1 MNIHFLTP
9 FPKMV
14 DSIIGES
21 ILARAQ
27 SKGYVNYN
35 IHNLFVDIE
44 LGQNLVCVQ
53 ILLHNFQLKE
63 FQNLNQGW

>member
-1 MNIHFLTP
+1 MNVHFLTP

-27 SKGYVNYN
+27 SKGYVSYKLAQGKKKEE
-35 IHNLFVDIE
+35 IKQVLKSMGWKEEV
-44 LGQNLVCVQ
+44 
-53 ILLHNFQLKE
+53 ILSVS
-63 FQNLNQGW
+63 